1 MVTAYLS
8 FLERDMSKHPERLR
22 PFSEAD
28 IVRINALTKDVLV
41 SDEDVIPDDVTL

>member
-1 MVTAYLS
+1 
-8 FLERDMSKHPERLR
+8 MSEHPERLR

-28 IVRINALTKDVLV
+28 IARIDALTKNVTV